1 MTSLPFSKYV
11 GCDGEFDGIV
21 RWIPFNMLEAKMYP
35 PILSVVVP
43 VYGCRECIVELCRR
57 IDAAVA
63 PNISVDYEIVLVND
77 ASPDLAW
84 PTIQKLAANDS
95 RIRGINLSRN
105 FGQHCAITAG
115 LDQSR
120 GTWVVVMDCDL
131 QDQPEEIPKLYSAA
145 QDGYDVVVGIRQHRR
160 DTLFKRATSRLF
172 YRIFDYFTGTNVQNS
187 IANFG
192 IYSRRA
198 VEGICMLREQHRSFG
213 LFAIWV
219 GFRRLEIPVAHAQ
232 REIGETSYTFRKL
245 MHLAMDSIL
254 AHSNTLL
261 WISVKLGLL
270 ISIASLL
277 LGIWLI
283 VRYLTWG
290 VPLVGWTSLMVTIF
304 FSTGLIIGCIGI
316 MGLYIGK
323 IFDEVKGRPLY
334 IIASTTYEAD
344 RQLPIKQ

>member
-1 MTSLPFSKYV
+1 M
-11 GCDGEFDGIV
+11 
-21 RWIPFNMLEAKMYP
+21 NA

-43 VYGCRECIVELCRR
+43 VYGCKECIVELCRR
-57 IDAAVA
+57 IDRAVA
-63 PNISVDYEIVLVND
+63 SNITEDYEVVLVND
-77 ASPDLAW
+77 ASPDQAW
-84 PTIQKLAANDS
+84 PTIQELALVDA

-115 LDQSR
+115 LDHSR

-131 QDQPEEIPKLYSAA
+131 QDQPEEIPKLYLAA
-145 QDGYDVVVGIRQHRR
+145 QKGYDIVVGIREKRQ
-160 DTLFKRATSRLF
+160 DNWFKRTTSRLF
-172 YRIFDYFTGTNVQNS
+172 YRVFDYFTGTRVENS

-192 IYSRRA
+192 IYSRKA

-219 GFRRLEIPVAHAQ
+219 GFNRLEIPVAHAQ
-232 REIGETSYTFRKL
+232 RQLGESSYTLRKL
-245 MHLAMDSIL
+245 VRLAMDSIL

-261 WISVKLGLL
+261 WISVKLGLFF
-270 ISIASLL
+270 SIASLTM
-277 LGIWLI
+277 GAWLI
-283 VRYLTWG
+283 TRYLTWG
-290 VPLVGWTSLMVTIF
+290 IPLVGWTSLMVTIF

-334 IIASTTYEAD
+334 IIASATFDAT
-344 RQLPIKQ
+344 LPLESRERNIA

>member
-1 MTSLPFSKYV
+1 
-11 GCDGEFDGIV
+11 
-21 RWIPFNMLEAKMYP
+21 MYTP
-35 PILSVVVP
+35 LLSVIIP
-43 VYGCRECIVELCRR
+43 VYGCKDCIVELCRR
-57 IDAAVA
+57 IDQAVA
-63 PNISVDYEIVLVND
+63 RNISNNYEILLVND
-77 ASPDLAW
+77 ASPDFVW
-84 PTIQKLAANDS
+84 PTIEELAKNDP

-120 GTWVVVMDCDL
+120 GSWVVVMDCDL
-131 QDQPEEIPKLYSAA
+131 QDRPEEIPKLYNAA
-145 QDGYDVVVGIRQHRR
+145 QDGYDIVVGIRQHRR
-160 DTLFKRATSRLF
+160 DTFFKRATSRLF
-172 YRIFDYFTGTNVQNS
+172 YSVFYFFTSTRVKNS

-192 IYSRRA
+192 IYSRKA

-232 REIGETSYTFRKL
+232 REFGETSYTLKKL
-245 MHLAMDSIL
+245 ARLATDSIL

-261 WISVKLGLL
+261 WISVKLGLF
-270 ISIASLL
+270 ISLVSLFM
-277 LGIWLI
+277 GIWLI
-283 VRYLTWG
+283 IRYLTWG
-290 VPLVGWTSLMVTIF
+290 VPLSGWTSLMVTIF

-334 IIASTTYEAD
+334 IIASTTFETQIHSRYYN
-344 RQLPIKQ
+344 RYQV